1 MLCDCKIMGIFV
13 CRMVSYVPLNAE
25 KCIQNLKEISK
36 FYFDV
41 IQRKCLH
48 YLSVHVP
55 CLFCLKLIKWKVK
68 GVPQ

>member
-1 MLCDCKIMGIFV
+1 MLYDCKIMGIFV
-13 CRMVSYVPLNAE
+13 CRMVSYVALNAE

-36 FYFDV
+36 FYFNV

-48 YLSVHVP
+48 YLSVP
-55 CLFCLKLIKWKVK
+55 CLFCLKLIKWNVQ